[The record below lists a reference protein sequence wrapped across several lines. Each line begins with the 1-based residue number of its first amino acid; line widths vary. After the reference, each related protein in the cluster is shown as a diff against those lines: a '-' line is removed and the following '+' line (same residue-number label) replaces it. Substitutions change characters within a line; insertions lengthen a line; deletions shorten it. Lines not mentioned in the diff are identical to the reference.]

1 MLNIASR
8 PSFQSLGIFFAVW
21 LLAPWLLACLSL
33 SAQAQSDARGND
45 QITEATVQA
54 VEIANSNFSNESL
67 TIRRRTDLDD
77 LLLNVEDNNSTSNI
91 YFYEMQAP
99 PRKDL
104 DSPSVWVVA
113 VARSPRGVYDVYN
126 FDAAEGPDAPL
137 QEFNRLVSKLDL
149 AIPKGKATGFARLF
163 LEACGAGEGK
173 EIVAA
178 DADGLGL
185 RFAAEN
191 YYFAAY
197 GDVWRALDAYA
208 LWWQGYQEAAASS
221 LGPTFAPTTGADDNG
236 NYRVALQRLVMI
248 AGRQP
253 QVQDLNLEVSPA
265 GNVRVLAMQPIFP
278 QQPRLLFY
286 DHLRTTPMGFQASAS
301 TVAASLDI
309 SELMNLASAGSSG
322 ANREYASLHEPQHSI
337 TARLRSAI
345 STKLASAKKNG
356 EDSEPNYAGKFR

>member
-1 MLNIASR
+1 M
-8 PSFQSLGIFFAVW
+8 W
-21 LLAPWLLACLSL
+21 LLAPWLLACLPL

-45 QITEATVQA
+45 QVTAATEQA
-54 VEIANSNFSNESL
+54 VEIASSGFGHESL

-77 LLLNVEDNNSTSNI
+77 LMLNVEDNNSTANI

-104 DSPSVWVVA
+104 DDPSVWVVA

-137 QEFNRLVSKLDL
+137 REFNRLVSKLDL
-149 AIPKGKATGFARLF
+149 AIPKGKATDFARLF
-163 LEACGAGEGK
+163 LEACGAGEGR

-208 LWWQGYQEAAASS
+208 LWWQGYQEVAA
-221 LGPTFAPTTGADDNG
+221 PTFAPTIDADENG

-253 QVQDLNLEVSPA
+253 QVQDLNLEISPA
-265 GNVRVLAMQPIFP
+265 GNVRVLAMQQIFP
-278 QQPRLLFY
+278 QQPGLLFY
-286 DHLRTTPMGFQASAS
+286 DHPRITPIGFHAIAS
-301 TVAASLDI
+301 TLAASLDI
-309 SELMNLASAGSSG
+309 SELVKLASDGGSG
-322 ANREYASLHEPQHSI
+322 ANREYSSLHDPQRSI
-337 TARLRSAI
+337 AARLRSVI
-345 STKLASAKKNG
+345 SPKPTSARKEE
-356 EDSEPNYAGKFR
+356 EDSQPNYAGKLR